1 VGPKLLLINP
11 AMTALGSSGLHLSG
25 QRQDSQGG
33 ALEGLRVWQKTHLPA
48 ASKTNGRRL
57 PNAGGFATMEPLA
70 LAYVAAL
77 TPPHWE
83 VRLVDEVLED
93 IPADYEPDLVAL
105 GSLST
110 TVPRAYEIA
119 QHYRERRIPVVM
131 GGVHATLLPDEAEQY
146 VDVVF
151 QGEAEGKW
159 PLLIRD
165 FEEGGLRRRYNGA
178 APVLCGL
185 PQPRRDVYRRGYFL
199 QLLSASRGCRYRCEF
214 CTLWKLEAGRYR
226 ARPPAE
232 VWEELKATE
241 SKRPLLFT
249 DENVFI
255 DRNWALSLFR
265 GMGERQLQRRYAVQA
280 SLDIADDDEML
291 AALKQSGCMT
301 VLVGFESVSEASLR
315 MMRKAVN
322 LKVGVANY
330 KEKIAKLHDHG
341 LASSGTFIF
350 GNDGDEPD
358 IFERTVEFVLEAG
371 LDLAHFG
378 LLTPMPGTDLYDR
391 LEKEGRLLYT
401 NFPSDYARYDQR
413 TVVFRPRRMTPEQLE
428 QGLIWATRSVGAW
441 SAVIRRA
448 WNTFRMTRSP
458 VVTGIT
464 LLWNRSGLYRRVMD

>member
-1 VGPKLLLINP
+1 MGPKLLLINP
-11 AMTALGSSGLHLSG
+11 AMTAFGSNGLGSPAEQQGPQGRALKGLKAW
-25 QRQDSQGG
+25 RKTDS
-33 ALEGLRVWQKTHLPA
+33 LPA
-48 ASKTNGRRL
+48 SRLNGRRL
-57 PNAGGFATMEPLA
+57 PNAGGFATMEPLG

-77 TPPHWE
+77 TPPHWK
-83 VRLVDEVLED
+83 VRLVDEVRED

-119 QHYRERRIPVVM
+119 QHYRERGIPVVM

-165 FEEGGLRRRYNGA
+165 FEKGGLRRRYNGA

-185 PQPRRDVYRRGYFL
+185 PRPRRDVYRRGYFL

-232 VWEELKATE
+232 VWEELEATRGR
-241 SKRPLLFT
+241 RPILFT
-249 DENVFI
+249 DENVFT
-255 DRNWALSLFR
+255 DREWALSLFR
-265 GMGERQLQRRYAVQA
+265 GMGERRLHRRHAVQA
-280 SLDIADDDEML
+280 SMDIADDDEML

-301 VLVGFESVSEASLR
+301 VLVGFESVNEQSLR
-315 MMRKAVN
+315 VMRKGVN
-322 LKVGVANY
+322 LKVGVAHY
-330 KEKIAKLHDHG
+330 KEKIAKLHEHG
-341 LASSGTFIF
+341 LAASGTFIF
-350 GNDGDEPD
+350 GNDGDGPD
-358 IFERTVEFVLEAG
+358 IFERTVEFILEAG

-391 LEKEGRLLYT
+391 LAKEGRLLYT
-401 NFPSDYARYDQR
+401 DFPSDYARYDQR
-413 TVVFRPRRMTPEQLE
+413 TVVFRPRRMTPEQLAE
-428 QGLIWATRSVGAW
+428 GLVQATRAVGAW
-441 SAVIRRA
+441 SAVTRRA
-448 WNTFRMTRSP
+448 WNTLRMTRSP
-458 VVTGIT
+458 FVASIT
-464 LLWNRSGLYRRVMD
+464 LLWSRSGLYRRVLD